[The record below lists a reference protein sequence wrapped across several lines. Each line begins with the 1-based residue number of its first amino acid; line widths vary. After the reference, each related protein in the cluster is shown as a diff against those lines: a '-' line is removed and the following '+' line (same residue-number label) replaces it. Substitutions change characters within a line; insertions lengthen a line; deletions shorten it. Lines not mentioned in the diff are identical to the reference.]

1 MKNVLLT
8 SMMLVVFWACKKEE
22 SLSSSNISLQNDTIE
37 VDLVGSKLL
46 LIGNSFFRPYAE
58 KFDEMAVHVGITNH
72 NSTSVFRGGANGQPI
87 NFWNDSTTQEHS
99 LIKSTLDMG
108 DVEIFGMT
116 SGHNYENPDDR
127 IEGHR
132 KWIEYALEKNPNTA
146 FFIAIPVID
155 FPLQWDSLAQING
168 FSTIHDFYDFLVNDI
183 VHKTM
188 IDQLRDE
195 FPSSNIFSIPTGY
208 ATFELYQMSLEGLLL
223 DEINMFGPKETSIFT
238 DQKGHQGDI
247 VIETGGLVWI
257 NSLYGLDLTQYNYET
272 GFNTNLFE
280 IGSRIMSNH
289 NSEYKK

>member
-1 MKNVLLT
+1 
-8 SMMLVVFWACKKEE
+8 
-22 SLSSSNISLQNDTIE
+22 
-37 VDLVGSKLL
+37 
-46 LIGNSFFRPYAE
+46 
-58 KFDEMAVHVGITNH
+58 
-72 NSTSVFRGGANGQPI
+72 
-87 NFWNDSTTQEHS
+87 
-99 LIKSTLDMG
+99 
-108 DVEIFGMT
+108 
-116 SGHNYENPDDR
+116 
-127 IEGHR
+127 
-132 KWIEYALEKNPNTA
+132 
-146 FFIAIPVID
+146 
-155 FPLQWDSLAQING
+155 
-168 FSTIHDFYDFLVNDI
+168 
-183 VHKTM
+183 M